1 MKEPVVQGFFRLRR
15 IELGSLVYAGFA
27 LILGLA
33 VLLQWLKH
41 RRREAAAIE
50 ATRKSG
56 LHPAVGPRAQHP
68 HIDIDWCIGCGSC
81 VTACPEG
88 DVLQVL
94 GGKAA
99 LVNGHKCIGHGL
111 CAEACPTGAITI
123 VMASPSMTGDLPR
136 LTPQFESTVQNLFIA
151 GELSGL
157 ALIKNAVNQG
167 RDVVDHIVARLPALR
182 NRRPVEGPAAD
193 VIIIGAGPAGLS
205 AALRAREKG
214 LSYFCLE
221 AEDFGG
227 TVANYPRQKLVMTSP
242 VELPVFGKFKKLEIS
257 KEELLETWKGAA
269 KKAGLEV
276 RTRERVEGI
285 TRDESGR
292 FVVKTGQGEYRGQA
306 VVMAIGRRG
315 TPRKLDVPGEGLPQ
329 VMYSLLDAEAYTNNR
344 IVIIGGGDSAIEA
357 AMGLAIQ
364 PGNQVVISYRRNEFT
379 RLKDR
384 NEKRLAECLQ
394 DGTVKTM
401 MSSQPVEVRK
411 DAVVLKVGEET
422 RVVPADY
429 VWIFAGGTPPREF
442 LEKIGVGFG
451 RQDLSEAASRESKV
465 G

>member
-1 MKEPVVQGFFRLRR
+1 MG
-15 IELGSLVYAGFA
+15 GLVYAGFA
-27 LILGLA
+27 LILVLA
-33 VLLQWLKH
+33 VALQWLKH

-56 LHPAVGPRAQHP
+56 LHPAAGPRAQHP

-111 CAEACPTGAITI
+111 CADACPTGAITI

-136 LTPQFESTVQNLFIA
+136 LTPECESTVENLFIA

-167 RDVVDHIVARLPALR
+167 RDAIDRIITRLPGLR
-182 NRRPVEGPAAD
+182 SRRPVEAPAAD
-193 VIIIGAGPAGLS
+193 VIVIGAGPAGLS

-242 VELPVFGKFKKLEIS
+242 VELPVFGKFKRLEIS
-257 KEELLETWKGAA
+257 KEDLLETWKSAA
-269 KKAGLEV
+269 AKAGLEV
-276 RTRERVEGI
+276 RTRERVESV
-285 TRDESGR
+285 TRDSAGR
-292 FVVKTGQGEYRGQA
+292 FVVKTGKGEYRGQA
-306 VVMAIGRRG
+306 LVMAIGRRG
-315 TPRKLDVPGEGLPQ
+315 TPRKLEIPGEHLPH
-329 VMYSLLDAEAYTNNR
+329 VMYSLLDAEAYRNNR
-344 IVIIGGGDSAIEA
+344 IVVIGGGDSAIEA

-364 PGNQVVISYRRNEFT
+364 PGNTVAISYRRNEFT

-384 NEKRLAECLQ
+384 NEKRLAECLR
-394 DGTVKTM
+394 DGRVQTI
-401 MSSQPVEVRK
+401 MSSQPVEITR
-411 DAVVLKVGEET
+411 DAVVLKVGDEIRT
-422 RVVPADY
+422 VPADY

-442 LEKIGVGFG
+442 LERIGIGFG
-451 RQDLSEAASRESKV
+451 RQDLTEAASRESRA